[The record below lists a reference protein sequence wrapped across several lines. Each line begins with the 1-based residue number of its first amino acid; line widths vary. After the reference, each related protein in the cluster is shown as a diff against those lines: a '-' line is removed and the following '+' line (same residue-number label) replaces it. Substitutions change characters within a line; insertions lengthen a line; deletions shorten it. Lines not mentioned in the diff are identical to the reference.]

1 MAGTTF
7 GEVFDLVDELV
18 AQETKNVREGKSSPV
33 SLPMVGDPDM
43 PDISQIDTDNIVI
56 NESSKISKVNKVEED
71 NKVENIEDLVTK
83 FDNNIR
89 EGREILTKLLEM
101 TTVGSIGVNTAGG
114 SKKKKNKTNKNS
126 ICATSVG
133 SVGTKKFERC
143 VRRVA
148 KGYGAD
154 K

>member
-114 SKKKKNKTNKNS
+114 TKKKKNKINKNT
-126 ICATSVG
+126 ICAASIG